1 MTKLAEVVE
10 TVMADSATKKI
21 EEEIKDVVV
30 SAVVEVFGKSW
41 SCCGWELLV
50 RKVQPSPLP
59 VPSKPEASVVLK
71 NNSESLDAPAKV

>member
-1 MTKLAEVVE
+1 MTSVE
-10 TVMADSATKKI
+10 TLVNDTDIKKI

-30 SAVVEVFGKSW
+30 SVEEVWGKSW
-41 SCCGWELLV
+41 SCFGWELLV